1 MVSDYD
7 VSVGLVMVGLSLLL
21 LSSVPAQVALL
32 FRLVARFG
40 SRYLTRRHFV
50 YTERLMRRAV
60 RLCLVLA
67 WLFLLYSG
75 IQRLTTADLSVVWFI
90 VLLVFGLPVVV
101 YLWYKSTELA
111 QYAIANAS
119 MRSWVRELYAE
130 YILDMLPPLALFSTV
145 VLLVVCYISAIKGWD
160 GTEAVWSEQVSGS
173 FILFTIVIALTPTL
187 RNVLGAATLIADL
200 PFDIGDVVE
209 VRGVAGRLVKIGATG
224 VRIKRVG
231 EAETTALPG
240 AAFLHE
246 PSINH
251 TARPDPTADV
261 QGSRVLLSRPM
272 QGVVLVLPPRDGPEP
287 EGAALRR
294 LSRGIE
300 GVLLAQAGTKAIS
313 VELIPAASELTPSAM
328 PFPERAAAAAVFYVS
343 WTVSGPPLPFDKS
356 VKQRSEVLL
365 AVQEYF
371 ETIGVQAL

>member
-1 MVSDYD
+1 MVSESN
-7 VSVGLVMVGLSLLL
+7 VSVGLVLVGLSLLL
-21 LSSVPAQVALL
+21 LSSVPVQVALL
-32 FRLVARFG
+32 FRLVARLG
-40 SRYLTRRHFV
+40 SRYLARRHIV

-67 WLFLLYSG
+67 WLLLLYSG
-75 IQRLTTADLSVVWFI
+75 IQMLTTADLSVVWFI
-90 VLLVFGLPVVV
+90 VLFVFGLPVVI
-101 YLWYKSTELA
+101 YLWHKSTELA
-111 QYAIANAS
+111 QYAITNAS
-119 MRSWVRELYAE
+119 MRSRVRALYAE

-145 VLLVVCYISAIKGWD
+145 VLLVVCYVSAISAWAGP
-160 GTEAVWSEQVSGS
+160 GAVLTDQFTRS
-173 FILFTIVIALTPTL
+173 FASFMIIIALTPTL

-209 VRGVAGRLVKIGATG
+209 VRGVAGRLVKIGTTG

-240 AAFLHE
+240 AAFMHE

-251 TARPDPTADV
+251 TAHSDPRADV
-261 QGSRVLLSRPM
+261 QGSRVPVSRPM
-272 QGVVLVLPPRDGPEP
+272 QGVVLVLPPRDGAEP

-294 LSRGIE
+294 ISRGIE

-313 VELIPAASELTPSAM
+313 VELIPAASELTPSAL
-328 PFPERAAAAAVFYVS
+328 PFPERAAAAAAFYVS

-365 AVQEYF
+365 AVQEYL